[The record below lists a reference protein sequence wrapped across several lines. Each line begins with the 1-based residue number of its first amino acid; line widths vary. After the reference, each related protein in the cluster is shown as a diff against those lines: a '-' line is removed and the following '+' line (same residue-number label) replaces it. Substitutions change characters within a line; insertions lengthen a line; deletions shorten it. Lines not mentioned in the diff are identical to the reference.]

1 MSLYVI
7 GIDPGT
13 EMGVAVMAR
22 DGIHSSWQDQKK
34 PATRALLRFVKA
46 HAGEVRLIA
55 IEDCFIGVNEQS
67 SIMVAKNH
75 AFVEG
80 ALWCAGWAGDLWTP
94 RATEWRKDLGFRRK
108 SSEAHVDALGFAR
121 ARCMKLFDD
130 KTIHE
135 AEAICIAT
143 AAWERVARDVERPWV
158 AT

>member
-1 MSLYVI
+1 MIYVI

-22 DGIHSSWQDQKK
+22 DGIVVSWQDQKK
-34 PATRALLRFVKA
+34 PSTRTLLRFVKA
-46 HAGEVRLIA
+46 HPDEVRLIA
-55 IEDCFIGVNEQS
+55 IEDCFIGVNEKS

-75 AFVEG
+75 SFVDG

-108 SSEAHVDALGFAR
+108 SSEAHDDALAFAR
-121 ARCMKLFDD
+121 ARVSKVFDD

-135 AEAICIAT
+135 AEAVCIAS
-143 AAWERVARDVERPWV
+143 AAWEHMARQAERPWV

>member
-1 MSLYVI
+1 MIYVI

-13 EMGVAVMAR
+13 QMGVAVMAR
-22 DGIHSSWQDQKK
+22 DGIVASWQDQKK
-34 PATRALLRFVKA
+34 PATRTLLRFVKA
-46 HAGEVRLIA
+46 HPDEVRLIV
-55 IEDCFIGVNEQS
+55 IEDAFIGVNEKS

-108 SSEAHVDALGFAR
+108 SSEAHQDALGFAR
-121 ARCMKLFDD
+121 ARVNKMFSESD
-130 KTIHE
+130 IHE
-135 AEAICIAT
+135 AEAICLAS
-143 AAWERVARDVERPWV
+143 AGWEHMARQTERPWV